1 MMSRP
6 TLPPSPPIT
15 ANPSETLASRRRVLA
30 GFAMAGTMALTP
42 KIAIAG
48 DKPPAGVKDWLLGE
62 DAAPI
67 LIPNDFLGLHSDHGV
82 SPHTPPPTYPY
93 DAVRSHDV
101 DNGNGHSSTQWA
113 DIEVRPGVY
122 DWRRVDAWMN
132 AHPDKTRIWVLFGC
146 PTFYQ
151 KYPGEPF
158 PFPDLKGGGSPPK
171 DPQVAANFIAALIA
185 RHPGKIHFLEIW
197 NEPNFGGGV
206 DPIKDRWTPD
216 NTDAGW
222 FTGTPSE
229 LAEMAR
235 VVRAV
240 LPADVKLMAG
250 GWAWQ
255 AKEDQ
260 LGPSN
265 AVLRFAAAPDGAGG
279 IGRDHVQAISV
290 HLYTYNNDPNL
301 RIEELRSYER
311 LFDQCGYA
319 KDLPRY
325 VTEVGAWYP
334 GQFTEATPPM
344 ADKVRDIK
352 RWCMIPA
359 ALRHRGVYLYKH
371 SNLVTLGDPA
381 HVPEIAAAIGEM
393 RNGLRGKTLRRA
405 ALLDDDTIWLSFSDG
420 SELRA

>member
-1 MMSRP
+1 MRLKIACFTMPCVGRIPLGAFSLRP
-6 TLPPSPPIT
+6 RASPPAT
-15 ANPSETLASRRRVLA
+15 RS
-30 GFAMAGTMALTP
+30 F
-42 KIAIAG
+42 
-48 DKPPAGVKDWLLGE
+48 DKLVK
-62 DAAPI
+62 
-67 LIPNDFLGLHSDHGV
+67 
-82 SPHTPPPTYPY
+82 
-93 DAVRSHDV
+93 
-101 DNGNGHSSTQWA
+101 
-113 DIEVRPGVY
+113 
-122 DWRRVDAWMN
+122 
-132 AHPDKTRIWVLFGC
+132 
-146 PTFYQ
+146 
-151 KYPGEPF
+151 
-158 PFPDLKGGGSPPK
+158 
-171 DPQVAANFIAALIA
+171 
-185 RHPGKIHFLEIW
+185 
-197 NEPNFGGGV
+197 
-206 DPIKDRWTPD
+206 
-216 NTDAGW
+216 
-222 FTGTPSE
+222 
-229 LAEMAR
+229 
-235 VVRAV
+235 
-240 LPADVKLMAG
+240 
-250 GWAWQ
+250 
-255 AKEDQ
+255 
-260 LGPSN
+260 
-265 AVLRFAAAPDGAGG
+265 LRFAAAPDGAGG

-334 GQFTEATPPM
+334 EQFTEATPPM